1 MTDIL
6 EVIFVIT
13 MVILFVCV
21 TLYLSILALV
31 GTIEYGYEETDWK
44 IFKRL
49 YTWVKG
55 GEYEDIQM

>member
-6 EVIFVIT
+6 EVIFVTT

-21 TLYLSILALV
+21 TFYLSILALV

-49 YTWVKG
+49 YMWIKG
-55 GEYEDIQM
+55 EEYEDIQM

>member
-6 EVIFVIT
+6 EVMFVT
-13 MVILFVCV
+13 TTVILFICA
-21 TLYLSILALV
+21 TFYLSVLALV
-31 GTIEYGYEETDWK
+31 ETIEYGYEETDWK

-55 GEYEDIQM
+55 ERI

>member
-6 EVIFVIT
+6 EVIFVAT

-21 TLYLSILALV
+21 TFYLSILALV

-55 GEYEDIQM
+55 GRL

>member
-6 EVIFVIT
+6 EVMFVT
-13 MVILFVCV
+13 TTVILFVCA
-21 TLYLSILALV
+21 TFHLSILALV

-44 IFKRL
+44 IFRRL

-55 GEYEDIQM
+55 ERI

>member
-21 TLYLSILALV
+21 TFYLSILALV